1 MLTENQRLVFFSYAK
16 ADEGRVVP
24 YYHAIRLMPW
34 TLWMDKFELKGGQ
47 NWELEIDKAI
57 QGADIVLIF
66 VSRAS
71 IDHRGYLQKEIRR
84 ALEVSKT
91 KLVDDI
97 FIIPVML
104 DDIPIPSQ
112 LTNLQSISTGDGH
125 SVGAIIDA
133 ISFQFT
139 RLETER
145 TIFSEE
151 HALGW
156 SLLPYIDAWEGLPG
170 YEGRCEFIQLA
181 STTIPRLQE
190 INEVVKGW
198 LNRQIMLLRGVIFA
212 QEPGLDTF
220 PEGAYWRTNTL
231 DARCNVSLVNKL
243 ISIEYTVY
251 KMRAAAAHGMT
262 TFKIFN
268 FILNPTVYIDK
279 VETIFKSSRVRATG
293 PSTHFNVT
301 VNVRLW

>member
-198 LNRQIMLLRGVIFA
+198 LNRQIMLLRGIILLRNRVWTLFQRAHIG
-212 QEPGLDTF
+212 ELIHLTPGVTF
-220 PEGAYWRTNTL
+220 L
-231 DARCNVSLVNKL
+231 
-243 ISIEYTVY
+243 
-251 KMRAAAAHGMT
+251 
-262 TFKIFN
+262 
-268 FILNPTVYIDK
+268 
-279 VETIFKSSRVRATG
+279 
-293 PSTHFNVT
+293 
-301 VNVRLW
+301 